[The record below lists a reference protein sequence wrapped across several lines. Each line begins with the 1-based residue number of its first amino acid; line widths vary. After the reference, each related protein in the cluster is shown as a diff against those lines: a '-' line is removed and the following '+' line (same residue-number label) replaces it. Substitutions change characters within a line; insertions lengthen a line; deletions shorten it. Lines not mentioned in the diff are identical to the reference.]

1 MLNKE
6 NYIPTGDISSIGLGT
21 MTFGEQTNL
30 KDAHKIINLCLENG
44 ITFID
49 TAEMYPVY
57 PSSQTYGLSEEII
70 GKYLN
75 KNNNRDKIFIATK
88 FTTSNPLGIGASK
101 LNWIRGGIKG
111 LTIDKTNLQSA
122 LNSSLKRLKI
132 DNIDLYQVH
141 WPERLVSFGN
151 KIEYTEKPRE
161 NDSKVLREMLI
172 ILNNFIKEGK
182 IKNYGLS
189 NETPWGLMKI
199 LSLCEEMNI
208 KKPITLQ
215 NQYNLINRSLDLGLK
230 EICLQENILI
240 LGYGPLAGGLL
251 TGKYLFNKRP
261 IEARYSIWSGP
272 KNKYFNSKMDEA
284 IYLYDKLAKNNNME
298 LSELA
303 YLYLLKVTHL
313 KSMIVG
319 FRTFE
324 QAQVGITYL
333 KNELSE
339 DIFKEINIIHKNF
352 PNPYLEY

>member
-6 NYIPTGDISSIGLGT
+6 IHIEKEDISSVGLGT
-21 MTFGEQTNL
+21 MTFGEQTKL
-30 KDAHKIINLCLENG
+30 KEAHKIIDLCLENG
-44 ITFID
+44 INFID
-49 TAEMYPVY
+49 TAEMYPIY
-57 PSSQTYGLSEEII
+57 PSSKTYGLSEEII
-70 GKYLN
+70 GKYLIKN
-75 KNNNRDKIFIATK
+75 KNKNKIFIATK
-88 FTTSNPLGIGASK
+88 FTTSNPLGIGATK

-111 LTIDKTNLQSA
+111 LAIDKTNLQTA

-132 DNIDLYQVH
+132 ENIDLYQVH

-151 KIEYTEKPRE
+151 KIEYKEKPTE
-161 NDSKVLREMLI
+161 NDTNVLRDMLI

-230 EICLQENILI
+230 EICLQEKILI

-251 TGKYLFNKRP
+251 TGKYLLNKRP

-272 KNKYFNSKMDEA
+272 KNKYFNIKLDEA
-284 IYLYDKLAKNNNME
+284 IYLYDKLAKKNNME
-298 LSELA
+298 LYELA
-303 YLYLLKVTHL
+303 YSYLLKLTHL
-313 KSMIVG
+313 KSIIMG

-324 QAQVGITYL
+324 QAQVGIKNI

-339 DIFKEINIIHKNF
+339 QIFEEINIIHKNL